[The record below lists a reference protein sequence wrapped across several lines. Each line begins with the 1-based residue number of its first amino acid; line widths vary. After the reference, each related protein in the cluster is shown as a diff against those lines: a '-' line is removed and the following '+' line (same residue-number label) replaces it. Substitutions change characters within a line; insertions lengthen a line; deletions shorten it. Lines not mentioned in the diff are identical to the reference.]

1 MKDQNPDQKIVTT
14 NRKALF
20 DYFIIETYEAGIAL
34 KGTEV
39 KSLRLGNANLQD
51 SYAAIVKG
59 EVWLIGL
66 HINPFEQGNI
76 NNHEP
81 RRERKLLMHR
91 QEIRRLASKLSEK
104 GLTLVPL
111 KLYFTKKN
119 VKVELGLGK
128 GKKQFDKRETIKAR
142 EVDRELR
149 RKMRR

>member
-66 HINPFEQGNI
+66 HINPSEQGNV

-149 RKMRR
+149 RKMHR